1 MHKPETEWGVAKN
14 EGRSHHLV
22 HVCAKFGEI
31 LMFSERNPT
40 SSTSS
45 TPACK
50 RAWYTSSRWSLQ
62 TCYTWSY
69 SSRLKENA
77 PLKITYMFISNAKIT
92 RGRLLH
98 VSVLPQSHK
107 DDSFKRKATQS
118 NHWSSHQSGEVVWQ
132 REGSWPRSPSFKRH
146 NWKYKKNRNDH
157 LLVVLLQSVWQNK
170 HHNSSQWA
178 AGRRANT
185 PMTKFLSHQSGAHN
199 HLEEAADTK

>member
-22 HVCAKFGEI
+22 HVCAKFWEI

-77 PLKITYMFISNAKIT
+77 PLKITYTFISNAKIT

-118 NHWSSHQSGEVVWQ
+118 NHWSLHQSGEVVWQ
-132 REGSWPRSPSFKRH
+132 REGSWPRSPFFLNDITGNVKRTEMITCSSSYFSQFGKTNITIH
-146 NWKYKKNRNDH
+146 RNE
-157 LLVVLLQSVWQNK
+157 LQVVAL
-170 HHNSSQWA
+170 
-178 AGRRANT
+178 T
-185 PMTKFLSHQSGAHN
+185 HQ
-199 HLEEAADTK
+199 